1 MAKKKIELNR
11 RRFSSALV
19 TALAIAGL
27 LAAYVIYAPSY
38 PRHFYL
44 SGWMLFAL
52 MLFLTFFNLRKR
64 VPFLRMGSASFW
76 LQLHIYV
83 GVFSGILFFVHIGGS
98 WPAGIFHQVL
108 AWCYVV
114 VFLTGLLG
122 LRISRAFPRMLTVA
136 GYETPFERIPY
147 ARSNL
152 RAQAEA
158 LILAGVDGQTSP
170 VIAEFYTKRIG
181 MFFTRS
187 CNRWAHLRQSRAPQ
201 AAHVSQ
207 FDEVQRYAKKAER
220 EMLDKLRDL
229 VAQKH
234 MLDYQYSL
242 QSALRL
248 WLFAHIPLSYS
259 LLIFSVLHIILVHAF
274 SGSVS

>member
-1 MAKKKIELNR
+1 MM
-11 RRFSSALV
+11 
-19 TALAIAGL
+19 TTLAVVGL
-27 LAAYVIYAPSY
+27 LLAYIKYAPLY
-38 PRHFYL
+38 PRHAYL
-44 SGWMLFAL
+44 SGWVLFAA

-64 VPFLRMGSASFW
+64 VPFLRLGSASFW
-76 LQLHIYV
+76 LQLHLYV
-83 GVFSGILFFVHIGGS
+83 GIFSGALFFVHIGGS
-98 WPAGIFHQVL
+98 WPAGIFHQLL
-108 AWCYVV
+108 ALIYVV
-114 VFLTGLLG
+114 VFVTGVLG
-122 LRISRAFPRMLTVA
+122 LWISRAFPRMLTVA

-147 ARSNL
+147 ARRNL
-152 RAQAEA
+152 REEAEA
-158 LILAGVDGQTSP
+158 LVLAGVDGQTSP
-170 VIAEFYTKRIG
+170 VIAEFYSRKLG
-181 MFFTRS
+181 MFFTRPY
-187 CNRWAHLRQSRAPQ
+187 NRWAHLRQSRAPQ

-207 FDEVQRYAKKAER
+207 FDEVQRYARRGEG

-229 VAQKH
+229 VARKH

>member
-1 MAKKKIELNR
+1 M
-11 RRFSSALV
+11 
-19 TALAIAGL
+19 
-27 LAAYVIYAPSY
+27 Y
-38 PRHFYL
+38 PRHPYL
-44 SGWMLFAL
+44 SGWLLFAV

-64 VPFLRMGSASFW
+64 VPFLRIGSTSFW
-76 LQLHIYV
+76 LQLHLYV
-83 GVFSGILFFVHIGGS
+83 GVFSGVLFFVHIGWS
-98 WPAGIFHQVL
+98 WPAGTFHQIL

-114 VFLTGLLG
+114 VFLTGVLG
-122 LRISRAFPRMLTVA
+122 LWISRAFPRMLTVA

-147 ARSNL
+147 VRVNL
-152 RAQAEA
+152 RREAEA
-158 LILAGVDGQTSP
+158 LVSEGVDGQTSP
-170 VIAEFYTKRIG
+170 VIAEFYSKKLG
-181 MFFTRS
+181 MFFTKS

-207 FDEVQRYAKKAER
+207 FDEVQRYAKKGER

-229 VAQKH
+229 VARKH

-248 WLFAHIPLSYS
+248 WLFVHIPLSYS

-274 SGSVS
+274 SAAAS

>member
-1 MAKKKIELNR
+1 MAKKEVELTR
-11 RRFSSALV
+11 RRFGSAVV
-19 TALAIAGL
+19 TTLAVVGL
-27 LAAYVIYAPSY
+27 LVAYLKYAPLY
-38 PRHFYL
+38 PRHAYL
-44 SGWMLFAL
+44 SGWMLFAV
-52 MLFLTFFNLRKR
+52 MLFLTFFNLRKKI
-64 VPFLRMGSASFW
+64 PFLRIGSTSFW
-76 LQLHIYV
+76 LQLHLYV
-83 GVFSGILFFVHIGGS
+83 GVFSGALFLVHIGWG

-108 AWCYVV
+108 AWCYSV
-114 VFLTGLLG
+114 VFVTGLLG
-122 LRISRAFPRMLTVA
+122 LWISRAFPRMLTVA

-147 ARSNL
+147 ARSHL
-152 RAQAEA
+152 REQAEA
-158 LILAGVDGQTSP
+158 LLLVGADGQTSP
-170 VIAEFYTKRIG
+170 VIAEFYLKKLG
-181 MFFTRS
+181 MFFTRP

-201 AAHVSQ
+201 AVHLSQ
-207 FDEVQRYAKKAER
+207 FDEVQRYARTGER

-259 LLIFSVLHIILVHAF
+259 LLIFSVLHLILVHAF

>member
-1 MAKKKIELNR
+1 M
-11 RRFSSALV
+11 
-19 TALAIAGL
+19 
-27 LAAYVIYAPSY
+27 Y
-38 PRHFYL
+38 PRHAYL
-44 SGWMLFAL
+44 TGWVLFAV

-64 VPFLRMGSASFW
+64 IPFLRVGSASFW
-76 LQLHIYV
+76 MQLHIYV
-83 GVFSGILFFVHIGGS
+83 GVFSGALFLAHISGS
-98 WPAGIFHQVL
+98 WPVGAFNQLLAG
-108 AWCYVV
+108 CYVI
-114 VFLTGLLG
+114 VFVTGVLG
-122 LRISRAFPRMLTVA
+122 LWISRAFPRMLTVA

-152 RAQAEA
+152 RVEAEA

-170 VIAEFYTKRIG
+170 VIAEFYAKRLG
-181 MFFTRS
+181 MFFTRT

-201 AAHVSQ
+201 VAHISQ
-207 FDEVQRYAKKAER
+207 FDEVQRYAKKGER

-234 MLDYQYSL
+234 MLDYQYAL
-242 QSALRL
+242 QSSLRL

-274 SGSVS
+274 SGT

>member
-1 MAKKKIELNR
+1 MAKNEIELTR
-11 RRFSSALV
+11 RRFGSALITILSIV
-19 TALAIAGL
+19 GFLV
-27 LAAYVIYAPSY
+27 AYIKYAPLY
-38 PRHFYL
+38 PRHAYL
-44 SGWMLFAL
+44 SGWLLFAA

-64 VPFLRMGSASFW
+64 VPFLRIGSASFW
-76 LQLHIYV
+76 MQLHLYV
-83 GVFSGILFFVHIGGS
+83 GVFSGALFFVHIGWS
-98 WPAGIFHQVL
+98 WPAGTFHQLL
-108 AWCYVV
+108 ALCYGV
-114 VFLTGLLG
+114 VFVTGVLG
-122 LRISRAFPRMLTVA
+122 LWISRAFPRMLTVA

-147 ARSNL
+147 ARRNL
-152 RAQAEA
+152 REEAEA
-158 LILAGVDGQTSP
+158 LVLAGVDGQTSP
-170 VIAEFYTKRIG
+170 VITEFYTKKLG
-181 MFFTRS
+181 MFFTRP

-207 FDEVQRYAKKAER
+207 FDEVQRYARTGEC

-274 SGSVS
+274 SGSVA

>member
-1 MAKKKIELNR
+1 MTT
-11 RRFSSALV
+11 F
-19 TALAIAGL
+19 AIIVLL
-27 LAAYVIYAPSY
+27 LAYARYAPMY
-38 PRHFYL
+38 PRHAYL
-44 SGWMLFAL
+44 SGWVLFAA

-64 VPFLRMGSASFW
+64 VPFLRIGTTSFW
-76 LQLHIYV
+76 LQLHLYV
-83 GVFSGILFFVHIGGS
+83 GVFSGALFLVHVGWS
-98 WPAGIFHQVL
+98 WPAGIFHQLL
-108 AWCYVV
+108 ACCYGI
-114 VFLTGLLG
+114 VFVTGVLG
-122 LRISRAFPRMLTVA
+122 LWISRAFPRMLTVA
-136 GYETPFERIPY
+136 GYETPFDRISLV
-147 ARSNL
+147 RRNL
-152 RAQAEA
+152 RQAAES
-158 LILAGVDGQTSP
+158 LVLAGVDNRTSP
-170 VIAEFYTKRIG
+170 VIADFFTKELG
-181 MFFTRS
+181 MFFTRP

-207 FDEVQRYAKKAER
+207 FDEIQRYARKGER
-220 EMLDKLRDL
+220 EMLDSLRGL

>member
-1 MAKKKIELNR
+1 VAKKEVELTR
-11 RRFSSALV
+11 RRFGSAVV
-19 TALAIAGL
+19 TTLAVVGL
-27 LAAYVIYAPSY
+27 LVAYLKYAPLY
-38 PRHFYL
+38 PRHAYL
-44 SGWMLFAL
+44 SGWMLFAV
-52 MLFLTFFNLRKR
+52 MLFLTFFNLRKKI
-64 VPFLRMGSASFW
+64 PFLRIGSTSFW
-76 LQLHIYV
+76 LQLHLYV
-83 GVFSGILFFVHIGGS
+83 GVFSGALFLVHIGGG

-108 AWCYVV
+108 AWCYSV
-114 VFLTGLLG
+114 VFVTGLLG
-122 LRISRAFPRMLTVA
+122 LWISRAFPRMLTVA

-147 ARSNL
+147 ARSHL
-152 RAQAEA
+152 REQAEA
-158 LILAGVDGQTSP
+158 LLLVGADGQTSP
-170 VIAEFYTKRIG
+170 VIAEFYLKKLG
-181 MFFTRS
+181 MFFTRP

-201 AAHVSQ
+201 AVHLSQ
-207 FDEVQRYAKKAER
+207 FDEVQRYARTGER

-259 LLIFSVLHIILVHAF
+259 LLIFSVLHLILVHAF